1 MEAGMSSVD
10 VSSETATGSPPVKP
24 GEMRLEAIV
33 LSVSDVDRAKQFY
46 ESLGWR
52 LDADVATGDD
62 FRIVQLTPPGLPG
75 VDPIRHEP
83 HLGRV
88 LRGREPV
95 PGRLRHRG
103 CARRVDRPRRRG
115 ERDLS

>member
-10 VSSETATGSPPVKP
+10 ARGETATGSPPVKP

-52 LDADVATGDD
+52 LDVDVATGDD
-62 FRIVQLTPPGLPG
+62 FRQSGSAA
-75 VDPIRHEP
+75 
-83 HLGRV
+83 
-88 LRGREPV
+88 RGR
-95 PGRLRHRG
+95 
-103 CARRVDRPRRRG
+103 DRPVSPVIRSG
-115 ERDLS
+115 